1 MRNVQ
6 NLRLAHKLCVCSEKL
21 CKVTKNGLEFNFSYS
36 FARLHSF
43 TVLEITT
50 SIELQSVIADW
61 KEAGARVG
69 FVPTMGALHEGHIE
83 LVRAAQN
90 KCDKVVVSVFVNPLQ
105 FNNPEDLE
113 KYPRDIEGDANK
125 LREQGL
131 DVLFFPKYKEVY
143 GEEVLDDFQLG
154 SIVSDME
161 GAFRPGHFQGV
172 AKVVHRFFELVQP
185 DVAYFGEKDY
195 QQVAVVRKMADLTGF
210 KGEVAM
216 VATSRE
222 TSGLAMSSRNLR
234 LSETARENTA
244 PKIHEVMTQ
253 MARRSQ
259 TEAPG
264 ELIAWGKKQL
274 ADNGFLVEYLC
285 FAEAGDLR
293 ILSEEELVVQDRDRL
308 FIAAQIEGVRLID
321 NIDLKV

>member
-1 MRNVQ
+1 
-6 NLRLAHKLCVCSEKL
+6 
-21 CKVTKNGLEFNFSYS
+21 
-36 FARLHSF
+36 
-43 TVLEITT
+43 
-50 SIELQSVIADW
+50 
-61 KEAGARVG
+61 
-69 FVPTMGALHEGHIE
+69 MGALHEGHIE